1 VLRLEAVTLVRDEP
15 SDRGGGHRLAP
26 LFRYDRRVLTI
37 RYRLRSFVMPH
48 HHLHSDPMHPQSP
61 QDHSEVRT
69 IELGQFIKW
78 MNLADT
84 GGQAKYLIQSG
95 MVEVNGELE
104 TRRRRKLVAGD
115 VVCVNDRE
123 FVVEFDNF

>member
-1 VLRLEAVTLVRDEP
+1 MPPSPLP
-15 SDRGGGHRLAP
+15 SDDTA
-26 LFRYDRRVLTI
+26 
-37 RYRLRSFVMPH
+37 
-48 HHLHSDPMHPQSP
+48 
-61 QDHSEVRT
+61 EVRK

-115 VVCVNDRE
+115 IVGIDDRE
-123 FVVEFDNF
+123 FVVEFDDFF

>member
-1 VLRLEAVTLVRDEP
+1 MSQSRSQSDNTPQTSPNQTP
-15 SDRGGGHRLAP
+15 SEIP
-26 LFRYDRRVLTI
+26 
-37 RYRLRSFVMPH
+37 
-48 HHLHSDPMHPQSP
+48 
-61 QDHSEVRT
+61 EVRT

-95 MVEVNGELE
+95 MVEVNGEAE

-115 VVCVNDRE
+115 LVSLDDRE
-123 FVVEFDNF
+123 FVVEFDDF

>member
-1 VLRLEAVTLVRDEP
+1 MEADESRFQRLTP
-15 SDRGGGHRLAP
+15 F
-26 LFRYDRRVLTI
+26 FRYDRSVLPI
-37 RYRLRSFVMPH
+37 RSPVSPLVMPQ
-48 HHLHSDPMHPQSP
+48 HPSQPDATRPNSP
-61 QDHSEVRT
+61 HDDAEVRT

-115 VVCVNDRE
+115 LVCLKDRE
-123 FVVEFDNF
+123 FVVEFDAF

>member
-1 VLRLEAVTLVRDEP
+1 MILKPVIL
-15 SDRGGGHRLAP
+15 
-26 LFRYDRRVLTI
+26 
-37 RYRLRSFVMPH
+37 FVMPQ
-48 HHLHSDPMHPQSP
+48 DIP
-61 QDHSEVRT
+61 QDTPQNLADVRT

-115 VVCVNDRE
+115 LVCLDDRE
-123 FVVEFDNF
+123 FVVEFDQF

>member
-1 VLRLEAVTLVRDEP
+1 MIHVGSKSFRFAAISLSIHAGLSPVFAMSQFRSQPERTTPNHQTPTQHSTPNPDLE
-15 SDRGGGHRLAP
+15 
-26 LFRYDRRVLTI
+26 I
-37 RYRLRSFVMPH
+37 
-48 HHLHSDPMHPQSP
+48 
-61 QDHSEVRT
+61 RT

-95 MVEVNGELE
+95 MGEVNGEVE

-115 VVCVNDRE
+115 LVCLDDRE
-123 FVVEFDNF
+123 FVVEFDTF

>member
-1 VLRLEAVTLVRDEP
+1 MILKPVTL
-15 SDRGGGHRLAP
+15 
-26 LFRYDRRVLTI
+26 
-37 RYRLRSFVMPH
+37 FVMPQH
-48 HHLHSDPMHPQSP
+48 QAQSDDMP
-61 QDHSEVRT
+61 QDTSQNLADVRT

-95 MVEVNGELE
+95 MVEVNGEME

-115 VVCVNDRE
+115 LVCLDDRE
-123 FVVEFDNF
+123 FVVEFDSF